1 MKNKISL
8 YILILTIFFSVESFS
23 KTIEFISD
31 NIKVLKNGDL
41 INSFNGK
48 AIDKKQSIE
57 IESKISTYDK
67 ILEILEVIDEVVFYD
82 NSKDVTISSSS
93 TCSI

>member
-8 YILILTIFFSVESFS
+8 YILILTIFFSAESFS

-57 IESKISTYDK
+57 IESK
-67 ILEILEVIDEVVFYD
+67 
-82 NSKDVTISSSS
+82 
-93 TCSI
+93 